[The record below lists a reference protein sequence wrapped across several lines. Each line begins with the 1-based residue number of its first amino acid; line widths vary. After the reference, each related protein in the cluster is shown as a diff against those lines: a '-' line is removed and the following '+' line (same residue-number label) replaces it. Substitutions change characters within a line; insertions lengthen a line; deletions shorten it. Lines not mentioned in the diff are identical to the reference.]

1 MPSECR
7 ALLGAAGLPM
17 PHGNGRAACCSGSCP
32 VCNWN
37 SLTDIDKRWKRTD
50 AFKRQSVEAIAT
62 RLETTGYLDRA
73 AIDQLLKR
81 YPARKVEASTA
92 SPRKD
97 NGGLE

>member
-1 MPSECR
+1 MPR
-7 ALLGAAGLPM
+7 PLGRGRLAM
-17 PHGNGRAACCSGSCP
+17 PHGNGRAACRSGSCP
-32 VCNWN
+32 VCNRN

-50 AFKRQSVEAIAT
+50 AFTRQSAEAIAS

-73 AIDQLLKR
+73 AIDQLSKR

-97 NGGLE
+97 KGGLE